1 MKILVVVML
10 FAIVASLGKALFAM
24 SSGSSGH
31 SRDMVR
37 ALTVRV
43 ALSVALFI
51 LLMLGGYFG
60 LIEPPGVR

>member
-1 MKILVVVML
+1 MKVLVVVML

-24 SSGSSGH
+24 SSGSAGH

-60 LIEPPGVR
+60 LIEPPGGR